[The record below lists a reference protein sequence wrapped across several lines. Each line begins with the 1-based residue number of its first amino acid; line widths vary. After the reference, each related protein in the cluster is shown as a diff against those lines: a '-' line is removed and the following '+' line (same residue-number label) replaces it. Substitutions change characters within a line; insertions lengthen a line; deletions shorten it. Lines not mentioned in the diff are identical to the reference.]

1 MMKVKNAIFI
11 SVSVLAIL
19 ISPGCA
25 VTRDQ
30 ETMGAYVDDSV
41 ITSSIKTRFFEDKAV
56 DGSAIT
62 VETLNG
68 AVLLSGFVKSTNQK
82 QNAESIAIK
91 VKGVKVVKNQLEI
104 RN

>member
-1 MMKVKNAIFI
+1 MKVKNAIYI
-11 SVSVLAIL
+11 SVSVIAIL
-19 ISPGCA
+19 ISTGCA

-41 ITSSIKTRFFEDKAV
+41 ITSSIKTRFFEDKTV

-68 AVLLSGFVKSTNQK
+68 TVLLSGFVKSTNQK

-91 VKGVKVVKNQLEI
+91 VRGVKVVKNQLEI

>member
-1 MMKVKNAIFI
+1 MKVKNAIYI
-11 SVSVLAIL
+11 SVSVIAIL
-19 ISPGCA
+19 ISTGCA

-41 ITSSIKTRFFEDKAV
+41 ITSSIKTRFFEDKTV

-68 AVLLSGFVKSTNQK
+68 TVLLSGFVKSTNQK
-82 QNAESIAIK
+82 QNAESISIK

>member
-1 MMKVKNAIFI
+1 MMKVKNAIYI
-11 SVSVLAIL
+11 SVSVIAIL
-19 ISPGCA
+19 ISTGCA

-30 ETMGAYVDDSV
+30 ETMGAFVDDSV
-41 ITSSIKTRFFEDKAV
+41 ITSSIKTRFFEDKTV

-68 AVLLSGFVKSTNQK
+68 TVLLSGFVKSTNQK

-104 RN
+104 HN

>member
-1 MMKVKNAIFI
+1 MMKVKNAIYI
-11 SVSVLAIL
+11 SVSVIAIL
-19 ISPGCA
+19 ISTGCA

-41 ITSSIKTRFFEDKAV
+41 ITSSIKTRFFEDKTV

-68 AVLLSGFVKSTNQK
+68 TVLLSGFVKSTNQK

>member
-1 MMKVKNAIFI
+1 
-11 SVSVLAIL
+11 
-19 ISPGCA
+19 
-25 VTRDQ
+25 
-30 ETMGAYVDDSV
+30 MGAYVDDSV
-41 ITSSIKTRFFEDKAV
+41 ITSSIKTRFFEDKTV

-68 AVLLSGFVKSTNQK
+68 TVLLSGFVKSTNQK

>member
-1 MMKVKNAIFI
+1 MKVKNAIYI
-11 SVSVLAIL
+11 SVSVIAIL
-19 ISPGCA
+19 ISTGCA

-41 ITSSIKTRFFEDKAV
+41 ITSSIKTRFFEDKTV

-68 AVLLSGFVKSTNQK
+68 TVLLSGFVKSTNQK

-104 RN
+104 HN

>member
-1 MMKVKNAIFI
+1 MKVKNAIFI
-11 SVSVLAIL
+11 SVSFLAIL
-19 ISPGCA
+19 ISSGCA

-68 AVLLSGFVKSTNQK
+68 TVLLSGFVKSTNQK

>member
-1 MMKVKNAIFI
+1 MKVKNAIYI
-11 SVSVLAIL
+11 SVSVIAIL
-19 ISPGCA
+19 ISTGCA

-41 ITSSIKTRFFEDKAV
+41 ITSSIKTRFFEDKTV

-68 AVLLSGFVKSTNQK
+68 TVLLSGFVKSTNQK

>member
-1 MMKVKNAIFI
+1 MMKVKNAIYI
-11 SVSVLAIL
+11 SVSVIAIL
-19 ISPGCA
+19 ISTGCA

-41 ITSSIKTRFFEDKAV
+41 ITSSIKTRFFEDKTV

-68 AVLLSGFVKSTNQK
+68 TVLLSGFVKSTNQK

-104 RN
+104 HN

>member
-1 MMKVKNAIFI
+1 MMKVKNAIYI
-11 SVSVLAIL
+11 SVSVIAIL
-19 ISPGCA
+19 ISTGCA

-41 ITSSIKTRFFEDKAV
+41 ITSSIKTRFFEDKTV

-68 AVLLSGFVKSTNQK
+68 TVLLSGFVKSTNQK

-91 VKGVKVVKNQLEI
+91 VRGVKVVKNQLEI

>member
-1 MMKVKNAIFI
+1 MKVKNAIYI
-11 SVSVLAIL
+11 SVSVIAIL
-19 ISPGCA
+19 ISTGCA

-41 ITSSIKTRFFEDKAV
+41 ITSSIKTRFFEDKTV

-68 AVLLSGFVKSTNQK
+68 TVLLSGFVKSTNQK

-91 VKGVKVVKNQLEI
+91 VKGVKV
-104 RN
+104 